1 MKKQRIR
8 TKQSV
13 VYMEQTPLP
22 TVGWQHINVHC
33 LQRGLPLLYVQP
45 LSGDRTH
52 AQVHTA
58 QPVVAPSSIGAL
70 KGGRDRII
78 GTGALGIWRNFLE
91 STSKALL
98 ASSAVRP
105 FPGRRA
111 QVCCDIPDLVEQLGT
126 VAGHAA
132 VPSIAALPGATK
144 HKTAAVSVSLLTH
157 D

>member
-58 QPVVAPSSIGAL
+58 QPVVAPSSIGGL
-70 KGGRDRII
+70 KGRERPNHWNGSSGNLEKFPREYIQSASRVICSPTVPWAK
-78 GTGALGIWRNFLE
+78 GTGVL
-91 STSKALL
+91 
-98 ASSAVRP
+98 
-105 FPGRRA
+105 
-111 QVCCDIPDLVEQLGT
+111 
-126 VAGHAA
+126 
-132 VPSIAALPGATK
+132 
-144 HKTAAVSVSLLTH
+144 
-157 D
+157 